1 MQNSTTNL
9 KAFSH
14 ILKYFFDES
23 NIVQMKNLGRKSNF
37 GNCIEHL
44 RMIPFYLLH
53 EYFSRI

>member
-23 NIVQMKNLGRKSNF
+23 NIVPMKNLGRKSNF
-37 GNCIEHL
+37 ANCIEHL
-44 RMIPFYLLH
+44 RMITFYLLL
-53 EYFSRI
+53 EYFLWI

>member
-37 GNCIEHL
+37 ANCIEHL
-44 RMIPFYLLH
+44 RMITFYLLH
-53 EYFSRI
+53 EYFL

>member
-23 NIVQMKNLGRKSNF
+23 NIVPMKNLGRKSNF
-37 GNCIEHL
+37 ANCIEHL
-44 RMIPFYLLH
+44 RMITFYLLL
-53 EYFSRI
+53 EYFL